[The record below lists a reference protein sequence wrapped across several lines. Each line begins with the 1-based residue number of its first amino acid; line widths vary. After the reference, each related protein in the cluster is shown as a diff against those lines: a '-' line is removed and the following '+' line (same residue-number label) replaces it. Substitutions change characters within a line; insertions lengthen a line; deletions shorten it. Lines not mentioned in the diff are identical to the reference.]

1 MLLLLHWIN
10 RRHYIN
16 RTWHWIDCRHR
27 RGRRRPGEYLCYQQV
42 SRHKCA
48 MAIMMNKWWWRR
60 EKRLSIMEFKNGSE
74 LARASSLCRAQM
86 ILLPQLFL
94 LACKLSPDD
103 IAMHASASSCP
114 AAILLGYLLLRI
126 KPKLYFEFGIF
137 EIWHFNLALLQVSN
151 MWHSIWWWNLRRHLT
166 LHSREKSYRYKQGD
180 LKRRMFST
188 FSTRL
193 RRFLCVCVSTC
204 VCQMETKIG
213 TQAGGIS
220 SSAEYRRSIWKDEY
234 LGTIWKD
241 SNTTHLWKV
250 NTCWR
255 PHVAP
260 PFNHIPWNIESK
272 RGLAVLFALGFGL
285 AIRVLSQVDA
295 RGLSAGTEYILQLCP
310 SSPLCSHYI
319 WFQWTQ
325 NTMLHAHVCTVCT
338 DRACVA

>member
-103 IAMHASASSCP
+103 IAMHASASSSCP

-213 TQAGGIS
+213 TQAGGVS
-220 SSAEYRRSIWKDEY
+220 SSAEYRRTIWKDEY

-260 PFNHIPWNIESK
+260 SFNHIPWNIESK

-325 NTMLHAHVCTVCT
+325 NTMLHAQTELV
-338 DRACVA
+338 